1 MARPALAQAQAGGN
15 VGGIGGD
22 VDLSVNSPH
31 GSAMWLAVGAFV
43 ILAFIIGRGRG
54 LLGAAFAA
62 VGFVAL
68 IALANLV
75 YGYAL
80 HSWTIIHSNHPVAQ
94 GASYNLS
101 GL

>member
-1 MARPALAQAQAGGN
+1 MARPLASAGVDGN

-22 VDLSVNSPH
+22 VDLSVKTPH

-43 ILAFIIGRGRG
+43 VLAFIIGRGRG

-68 IALANLV
+68 IALANMV

-80 HSWTIIHSNHPVAQ
+80 NSWTVIHADHPTAQ
-94 GASYNLS
+94 GASFNMT

>member
-1 MARPALAQAQAGGN
+1 MARPLASANVGGN
-15 VGGIGGD
+15 AGGIGGD
-22 VDLSVNSPH
+22 VDLSVSTPH
-31 GSAMWLAVGAFV
+31 GSAMWLAVAAFV
-43 ILAFIIGRGRG
+43 VLAFIVGRGRG

-80 HSWTIIHSNHPVAQ
+80 HSWTLIHSDHPVAQ
-94 GASYNLS
+94 GTSYNLS